1 MKKIIFIIPTLNEEG
16 NIYRLI
22 KRIKK
27 IISNCQILIID
38 DNSTDSTRKE
48 IEAAF
53 KKYQIKYILRSR
65 RMGIGSAHKIG
76 IKYAYKHKFKFALTL
91 DADGTHDPKYI
102 KKMLKVA
109 KENCD
114 LVITN
119 RFLSKN
125 SLSDWP
131 LHRKI
136 LTHLRHYL
144 INFLLQLKFDTSG
157 AFRVYK
163 LQNIKLKDILSA
175 KHNGYSF
182 FWESIFLLNK
192 NKYTINEIKIN
203 LPARKLG
210 SSKMK
215 ISDITDA
222 LCYLL
227 KYSFKNFIINKF

>member
-1 MKKIIFIIPTLNEEG
+1 MEKIIFIIPTLNEED

-22 KRIKK
+22 KKIKYL
-27 IISNCQILIID
+27 ILNCQILIID
-38 DNSTDSTRKE
+38 DNSTDKTREE
-48 IEAAF
+48 I
-53 KKYQIKYILRSR
+53 KKACKKFQIKYLFRNR

-76 IKYAYKHKFKFALTL
+76 IKYAYKHKFKFAFTL

-102 KKMLKVA
+102 KKMLEVA

-114 LVITN
+114 LVISN
-119 RFLSKN
+119 RFLSKD
-125 SLSDWP
+125 SISDWP

-157 AFRVYK
+157 AFRFYK
-163 LQNIKLKDILSA
+163 LQNIKLNDILSA

-192 NKYTINEIKIN
+192 KEYRINEIKIK
-203 LPARKLG
+203 LPRRKLG
-210 SSKMK
+210 SSKMR
-215 ISDITDA
+215 IWDIADA
-222 LCYLL
+222 LVYLL
-227 KYSFKNFIINKF
+227 WCSIKNLFSTKS